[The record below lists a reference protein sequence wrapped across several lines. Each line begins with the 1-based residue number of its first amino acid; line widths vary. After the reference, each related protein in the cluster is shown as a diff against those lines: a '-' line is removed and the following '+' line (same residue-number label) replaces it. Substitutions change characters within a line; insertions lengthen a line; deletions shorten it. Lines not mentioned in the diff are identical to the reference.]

1 MQPVSRDEIILP
13 ERIVEEL
20 DRTIVRFCANRERLR
35 ALGLQTKRG
44 VLFYGPP
51 GTGKTH
57 TIRYLAT
64 MLKDH
69 TTFLV
74 TAEQIGLLPEY
85 FALARLMQPVIF
97 VIEDADL
104 LAKARSSMHSPGE
117 ETLLNHLLNEM
128 DGLKEDA
135 DILFVLSTNKPEA
148 LEEALVARP
157 GRIDQLIEFPRP
169 NEDCR
174 IRLMKLYGNALT
186 VEPELEK
193 TIAKR
198 TEGVS
203 ASFIKELMRR
213 LAQYSIDR
221 GEDGIIVKTDVG
233 QALEEM
239 LFANNLLNRA
249 ILGADV
255 SDIEQL

>member
-1 MQPVSRDEIILP
+1 QPVSRDEIILP
-13 ERIVEEL
+13 ERIIEEL
-20 DRTIVRFCANRERLR
+20 ERTIIRFCGNRERLR
-35 ALGLQTKRG
+35 ALGLPTKRG

-57 TIRYLAT
+57 TVRYLASQ
-64 MLKDH
+64 LQGH

-85 FALARLMQPVIF
+85 FSLARLMQPVIF

-104 LAKARSSMHSPGE
+104 LAKARESMHSPVE
-117 ETLLNHLLNEM
+117 EALLNHLLNEM

-148 LEEALVARP
+148 LEAALVARP
-157 GRIDQLIEFPRP
+157 GRIDQLIEFPKP
-169 NEDCR
+169 DENCR
-174 IRLMKLYGNALT
+174 LRLMKLYGAALT
-186 VEPELEK
+186 LTPALEGN
-193 TIAKR
+193 IANR
-198 TEGVS
+198 TQGVS

-213 LAQYSIDR
+213 LAQYSIER
-221 GEDGIIVKTDVG
+221 GEDGHINEADVE

-239 LFANNLLNRA
+239 LFTNNLLNRA
-249 ILGADV
+249 ILGADGV
-255 SDIEQL
+255 DAA